1 MPQDEARHR
10 HDEGEVF
17 GLGRKQFRRDQHGR
31 IGKTAGGFP
40 GHAERVSQLFH
51 PGLDFQIELA
61 QTPGQDPDFNQ
72 RFFGLLRRP
81 LELDREADEEDDGD
95 APENA
100 SPLPLGSKNYMTPA
114 GFARLKDELDHLLG
128 RERPELVA
136 TIAWAAGNGDRS
148 ENGDYIYGK
157 KRLRE
162 VDRRIRFLVKR
173 LDAAEVVDPQSRR
186 DEGED
191 DRVYFGATVTVRN
204 AKDEDRTVSIV
215 GVDEIDTARGY
226 ISWVSPMARA
236 LLRAREG
243 DTVTLNTP
251 GGVEDLEILLV
262 RYERLATGD
271 LPAGAATS

>member
-1 MPQDEARHR
+1 MNKA
-10 HDEGEVF
+10 F
-17 GLGRKQFRRDQHGR
+17 
-31 IGKTAGGFP
+31 T
-40 GHAERVSQLFH
+40 
-51 PGLDFQIELA
+51 
-61 QTPGQDPDFNQ
+61 
-72 RFFGLLRRP
+72 
-81 LELDREADEEDDGD
+81 RENEDEEDDGD

-100 SPLPLGSKNYMTPA
+100 SPLPAGSKNYMTPA
-114 GFARLKDELDHLLG
+114 GFARLKDELDRLLG

-157 KRLRE
+157 RRLRE
-162 VDRRIRFLVKR
+162 VDRRIRFLIKR
-173 LDAAEVVDPQSRR
+173 LDAAEVVDPLSRR

-204 AKDEDRTVSIV
+204 AKHEERTVSIV
-215 GVDEIDTARGY
+215 GVDEIDTERGY

-251 GGVEDLEILLV
+251 GGVEDLDILHV
-262 RYERLATGD
+262 RYAPLAMGTTTAGP
-271 LPAGAATS
+271 PAS